1 MTLSGNFWIHPCIRL
16 PDFSAGTSIPNF
28 IKMQRKHTRTQAP
41 HYAFIL
47 STMCKECIVDSAKH
61 RTQTS
66 WHTGW
71 TTGVRF
77 PAGVEYFFPPPR
89 LDRLWDPSDLLKQAG
104 READHS
110 HPSMPRLRMRG
121 AILPLPHTSSWRG
134 ASLCTGTSALPYI
147 PRTWTLTLSHG
158 PSENLWDITFFHPLW
173 CVIFKCESLFWVIM
187 ISVPHKGANFYTVN
201 AYI

>member
-47 STMCKECIVDSAKH
+47 SSMCKDCIVDSAKH

-77 PAGVEYFFPPPR
+77 PASEGREFFSSPPHP
-89 LDRLWDPSDLLKQAG
+89 DQLWDPPSILSSGYRGYLSLAVVRPESDT
-104 READHS
+104 DHS
-110 HPSMPRLRMRG
+110 PPSSVWIYTSTPQCAFMLWYL
-121 AILPLPHTSSWRG
+121 IKQITSSWRG
-134 ASLCTGTSALPYI
+134 SWLNLTYCTY
-147 PRTWTLTLSHG
+147 
-158 PSENLWDITFFHPLW
+158 
-173 CVIFKCESLFWVIM
+173 
-187 ISVPHKGANFYTVN
+187 
-201 AYI
+201 